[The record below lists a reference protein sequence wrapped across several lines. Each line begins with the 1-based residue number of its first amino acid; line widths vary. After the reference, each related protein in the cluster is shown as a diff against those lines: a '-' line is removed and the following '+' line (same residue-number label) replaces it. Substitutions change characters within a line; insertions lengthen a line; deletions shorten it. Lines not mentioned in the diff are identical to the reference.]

1 MLNIVLFQDLFSRNI
16 LTENNVVPY
25 LLSFYFIL
33 IFNSTAIQAPVRT
46 IMHSSSKL
54 YSSDLLSLM
63 PVRHLIAVMDEHPKL
78 YLNLRTKLQIFTV
91 ENMFHMIPTI
101 EDALRKS
108 TNEIFLSHG
117 LPAEAVPSINEVMS
131 IIQGLPQSIKLCE
144 KAIQRLEHFSVVQL
158 AEFYQPIA
166 HLISKTLDSNI
177 LPQTILLRIVPLFNT
192 IETMVPQRLYVE
204 TLKQW
209 FLNADKHIQLG
220 IIEHEFLV
228 QEPTR
233 VLRVDERVLQSP
245 KHFQLLLNILEF
257 YLKAA
262 RSYQKMVK
270 AKYLSKFTSDK

>member
-1 MLNIVLFQDLFSRNI
+1 
-16 LTENNVVPY
+16 
-25 LLSFYFIL
+25 
-33 IFNSTAIQAPVRT
+33 
-46 IMHSSSKL
+46 
-54 YSSDLLSLM
+54 M
-63 PVRHLIAVMDEHPKL
+63 PLRHLIAVMDEHPEL
-78 YLNLRTKLQIFTV
+78 YQNLRTKLQIFTV

-101 EDALRKS
+101 EDNLRKS
-108 TNEIFLSHG
+108 TNEMFKSPGLSV
-117 LPAEAVPSINEVMS
+117 EALPSITELSS
-131 IIQGLPQSIKLCE
+131 IIQGLPKTIKLCE
-144 KAIQRLEHFSVVQL
+144 KIIQQLENLSVVQL
-158 AEFYQPIA
+158 AEFYQPISQ
-166 HLISKTLDSNI
+166 LISKTLDSNI
-177 LPQTILLRIVPLFNT
+177 LPQTILLRIVPLFNA
-192 IETMVPQRLYVE
+192 IETIVPQRLYVE